1 MISNYIHKSRHYLK
15 ACFAIALALG
25 TNVWVVAQDAADTAR
40 IQKEA
45 DFYTIHTVPIPK
57 EIELEVGGMTF
68 LPDDELAICTRRG
81 EVWKIRNP
89 YMKNGKTPKYK
100 LFAEGLHEPLGLNYI
115 NGELYVTHR
124 SEITRL
130 KDIDGDDVA
139 DEYKTV
145 YTWPLSGNYH
155 EYAYGPILDK
165 EGNLAVTLNLAWTY
179 KGVSLS
185 KWHGWMLKISPDGK
199 MKPFAAGF
207 RSPSA
212 FAMNNAGDIFYSEN
226 QGGWVGSGGI
236 SHVEEGDF
244 MGNPES
250 LIWSDLP
257 NSPVKLKMDDVPS
270 TGEPKFE
277 AAKKIPGLKN
287 TAVWFP
293 HAILGISTSGILNYN
308 DKGTMGP
315 FEGQLFVGDQGQSKI
330 MRVYLEKVNGA
341 YQGAVFPFREGFSS
355 GVLRMNWGSDGSM
368 FVGMTSR
375 GWGSTGPDLFGL
387 QRLEWNG
394 KTPFEIKAIK
404 AMPDGFELEFTQPV
418 DEKRARDVNSYEL
431 TRFTYMYS
439 HHYGS
444 PVINQ
449 GNCPLRAIAVS
460 PDGLT
465 VRLVVDSLKQGYIHE
480 IKAKGVRSS
489 ENYGLLHNFG
499 YYTLNNIPQGEKL
512 AITPANKVGPP
523 TMNHV
528 HLYEANGKDKKPV
541 STKAV
546 TTAPAA
552 SAKHITK
559 QPASWVKGPDQTIV
573 LTPMPGLKYNINT
586 ITVKPAAKIK
596 LTFNNTDDMLHNVVI
611 TSPGAIDE
619 IGVMALNM
627 GLDGE
632 KLSFIP
638 KSEKVLYHTI
648 LLQPGKSETIYFTA
662 PETPGNY
669 AYVCTYPGHYLVM
682 RGILKVTAP

>member
-1 MISNYIHKSRHYLK
+1 MISRYLK
-15 ACFAIALALG
+15 TSRLYFKACLLITLALG
-25 TNVWVVAQDAADTAR
+25 INADIVAQNAADTAR
-40 IQKEA
+40 IQKEE
-45 DFYTIHTVPIPK
+45 DFYTILTVPIPK

-68 LPDDELAICTRRG
+68 LPDDELAVCTRRG

-89 YMKNGKTPKYK
+89 YMKNGQAPKYK
-100 LFAEGLHEPLGLNYI
+100 LFADGLHEPLGLNYI
-115 NGELYVTHR
+115 KGELYVTHR

-130 KDIDGDDVA
+130 RDIDGDDVA

-179 KGVSLS
+179 KGISLS
-185 KWHGWMLKISPDGK
+185 KWHGWMLKITPDGK

-212 FAMNNAGDIFYSEN
+212 FATNNAGDIFYAEN

-257 NSPVKLKMDDVPS
+257 DSPVKLKMADVPS

-277 AAKKIPGLKN
+277 AAKKISGLKN

-308 DKGTMGP
+308 DKGKMGP

-330 MRVYLEKVNGA
+330 MRVYLEKVNGE
-341 YQGAVFPFREGFSS
+341 YQGAVFPFREGFNS

-375 GWGSTGPDLFGL
+375 GWGSTGPDVFGL
-387 QRLEWNG
+387 QRLLWNG
-394 KTPFEIKAIK
+394 KIPFEIRTIK

-418 DEKRARDVNSYEL
+418 DEKRARDVNSYKL

-449 GNCPLRAIAVS
+449 GNCPLQAINVS

-480 IKAKGVRSS
+480 IKAKGVRSLG
-489 ENYGLLHNFG
+489 NYSLLHDFG
-499 YYTLNNIPQGEKL
+499 YYTLNSIPQGEKL
-512 AITPANKVGPP
+512 AITAVNKVSLP
-523 TMNHV
+523 TVKHA
-528 HLYEANGKDKKPV
+528 HSPIAKELDAKRDSK
-541 STKAV
+541 KAV
-546 TTAPAA
+546 SMPAA
-552 SAKHITK
+552 SSKHVTK
-559 QPASWVKGPDQTIV
+559 QPASWTKGADQTIV
-573 LTPMPGLKYNINT
+573 LTPMPGLKYNISS
-586 ITVKPAAKIK
+586 ITAKAGAKIK

-611 TSPGAIDE
+611 TIPGAIDE

-627 GLDGE
+627 GLNGE
-632 KLSFIP
+632 MLSFIP
-638 KSEKVLYHTI
+638 KSEKILHHTL

-662 PETPGNY
+662 PIQPGNY
-669 AYVCTYPGHYLVM
+669 SYVCTYPGHYLVM
-682 RGILKVTAP
+682 RGILKIIAP